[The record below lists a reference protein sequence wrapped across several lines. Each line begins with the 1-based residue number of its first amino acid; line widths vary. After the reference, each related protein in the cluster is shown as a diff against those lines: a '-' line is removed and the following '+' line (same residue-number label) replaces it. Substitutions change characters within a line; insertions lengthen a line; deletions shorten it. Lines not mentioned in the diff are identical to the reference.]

1 MGILPKWREKS
12 HVSEVLF
19 VMQIPIFAENS
30 QKSNP
35 MEIYNIYIIYIT
47 DRLKD
52 IDVFFNTMP
61 NKSGIAGHYFQFEIG
76 SFQGPC
82 YLGVML
88 YTFVHTDLHSSVC

>member
-35 MEIYNIYIIYIT
+35 MEIYNIYNIYIT

-52 IDVFFNTMP
+52 IDVFFL
-61 NKSGIAGHYFQFEIG
+61 KYHA
-76 SFQGPC
+76 
-82 YLGVML
+82 
-88 YTFVHTDLHSSVC
+88 